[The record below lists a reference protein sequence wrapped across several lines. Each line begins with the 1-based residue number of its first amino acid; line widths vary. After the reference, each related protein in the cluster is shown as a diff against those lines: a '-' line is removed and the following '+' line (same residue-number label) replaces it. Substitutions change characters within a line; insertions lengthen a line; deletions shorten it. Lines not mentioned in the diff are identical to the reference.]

1 MKRKDTKMEE
11 SDIII
16 LDNDERYN
24 LLKKVVYNDNTYFL
38 AAQVKEDDSLDTSKT
53 YYFKASSDEEGE
65 YVDLI
70 TNEKLILEIT
80 KHMEIDTNN

>member
-1 MKRKDTKMEE
+1 MEV

-16 LDNDERYN
+16 LDNDEKYS
-24 LLKKVVYNDNTYFL
+24 LVKKVIYHDNIYFL
-38 AAQVKEDDSLDTSKT
+38 ASLVKEDDTLDTEKT
-53 YYFKASSDEEGE
+53 YYFKAYVDEDGE

-80 KHMEIDTNN
+80 KQLEKDTVN